1 MIDHFM
7 SIYEIL
13 TLVFKVMP
21 GTYLHI
27 LIFFFIIGA
36 LICIFFSNLDF
47 GLFLIFIPFSNDLL
61 NDLLRF
67 FDLYLLTSKF

>member
-13 TLVFKVMP
+13 TLVSKVMP

-36 LICIFFSNLDF
+36 LVGIFVLNLDF
-47 GLFLIFIPFSNDLL
+47 GLFLIFIPFSNDLF

-67 FDLYLLTSKF
+67 LDLYLLTSIF